1 MDNQD
6 NDIKLSKAH
15 TLDAPAD
22 FVKRSDSISYFK
34 TLKHS
39 SRSSRYSAYVRTHAE
54 QSHAAKR
61 YFFWEW
67 DVTIL
72 KITKCLQIRLLKQKL
87 GKNYN
92 YKSG

>member
-22 FVKRSDSISYFK
+22 FVKRSDSISYFN

-54 QSHAAKR
+54 QSHAAKMFVLR
-61 YFFWEW
+61 MRCYS
-67 DVTIL
+67 T
-72 KITKCLQIRLLKQKL
+72 
-87 GKNYN
+87 KNYQVSPN
-92 YKSG
+92 QTIEAKTGKKLQL